1 VKPVVVTGPP
11 RADAGVVAALGR
23 QGVATIHEAMGRVGL
38 LGDTLRPV
46 WPGAQAAGTA
56 VTALCLPGDNLT
68 VHLAVEQT
76 QPGDLLVVTTTSPS
90 VDGYI
95 GELFT
100 TALAARGVVGLVTTT
115 GIRDVADI
123 TRAKFPAWSRAVNA
137 QGTVKATA
145 GEVNRPI
152 AIGGMVIHPGDAVI
166 ADDDGV
172 VCVPRRRTDEVLA
185 ACEQRTERESKARG
199 AYAHGE
205 LSLDVNNLRGLVE
218 QLGVEYVSWEDDAK
232 QARDDG

>member
-1 VKPVVVTGPP
+1 MKPVVVTATP
-11 RADAGVVAALGR
+11 RTPDKAVAALGR
-23 QGVATIHEAMGRVGL
+23 HGVATVHEAMGRRGL
-38 LGDTLRPV
+38 LGPRLRPV
-46 WPGAQAAGTA
+46 WPGARAAGTA

-76 QPGDLLVVTTTSPS
+76 EPGDLLVITTTSPS
-90 VDGYI
+90 TDGYV

-123 TRAKFPAWSRAVNA
+123 RTAQFPAWSRAVSA

-145 GEVNRPI
+145 GEVNRQVV
-152 AIGGMVIHPGDAVI
+152 IGGTPINAGDAVI

-172 VCVPRRRTDEVLA
+172 VCVPRELADAVLA
-185 ACEQRTERESKARG
+185 ACERREQKEAVART
-199 AYAHGE
+199 AYARGE
-205 LSLDVNNLRGLVE
+205 LSLDVNRLRDLVAD
-218 QLGVEYVSWEDDAK
+218 LGVEYVSWDDE
-232 QARDDG
+232 QR